1 MNEYTL
7 YLDESRNDE
16 GTYFAV
22 GGIIIKNED
31 IDTLNTGITEAKR
44 CIWDDV
50 YIEDF
55 KPILHCVELTTIK
68 NCCWNS
74 QYLYSYVRSH
84 SQYSHLQGRST
95 SDVKSIY
102 NNVYGKLCKLLKS
115 INGTVIGCSIDI
127 NRFKYLYGEDFK
139 INSELFF
146 EVAMQETMEN
156 YAHFLYKNNGTG
168 SVVYESRNDEK
179 AKTDR
184 SPDFKMYQ
192 NFCQIKSGNK
202 GISFMNQSM
211 MAKTIRYLS
220 IFSKQDNVAGLQ
232 LADFIAYNTTA
243 VKSFFKDN
251 NMTEF
256 QNKIAERL
264 YNGNFDVA
272 EKDLRSYFGMKYLP
286 YDFEHLTELEND
298 RSQLKRSLDAI
309 KIEKNGL
316 LKKNKQLHDAK
327 NKLVEENEKLKEQ
340 IGKLSKIK

>member
-1 MNEYTL
+1 M
-7 YLDESRNDE
+7 R
-16 GTYFAV
+16 
-22 GGIIIKNED
+22 
-31 IDTLNTGITEAKR
+31 
-44 CIWDDV
+44 
-50 YIEDF
+50 
-55 KPILHCVELTTIK
+55 
-68 NCCWNS
+68 
-74 QYLYSYVRSH
+74 
-84 SQYSHLQGRST
+84 
-95 SDVKSIY
+95 
-102 NNVYGKLCKLLKS
+102 
-115 INGTVIGCSIDI
+115 
-127 NRFKYLYGEDFK
+127 
-139 INSELFF
+139 ELFF

-264 YNGNFDVA
+264 YNGN
-272 EKDLRSYFGMKYLP
+272 KYL
-286 YDFEHLTELEND
+286 LTILMGTH
-298 RSQLKRSLDAI
+298 I
-309 KIEKNGL
+309 
-316 LKKNKQLHDAK
+316 
-327 NKLVEENEKLKEQ
+327 
-340 IGKLSKIK
+340 LSIDTEMIT